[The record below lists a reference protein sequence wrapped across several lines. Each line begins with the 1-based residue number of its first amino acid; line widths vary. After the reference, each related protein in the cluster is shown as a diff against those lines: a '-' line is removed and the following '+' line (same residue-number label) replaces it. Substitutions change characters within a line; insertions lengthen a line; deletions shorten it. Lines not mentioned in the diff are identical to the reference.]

1 MLFTAR
7 VCVRVCVCV
16 PHFNGH
22 QCVQSRQQQRAQYGW
37 STASGRQGES
47 LLLLV
52 LKFMNFSARLGA
64 GSVACGPQQPVKPN
78 FREREGEMEKERES
92 GGACLTAC
100 LHSIYGAARKGN
112 PNSFSFCRNITT
124 LSTSA
129 TCWPAAAWHAIKCVM
144 LVQFYYCIL
153 GNNFLHVA

>member
-1 MLFTAR
+1 MLFNAP

-78 FREREGEMEKERES
+78 FRERGGDGEREAKRRCMFDCLFTFNLWCKERKPEQFF
-92 GGACLTAC
+92 L
-100 LHSIYGAARKGN
+100 
-112 PNSFSFCRNITT
+112 
-124 LSTSA
+124 LSQHNHT
-129 TCWPAAAWHAIKCVM
+129 
-144 LVQFYYCIL
+144 FD
-153 GNNFLHVA
+153 